1 MKKFFLLMFMSL
13 CSVAVMAD
21 MPINFGIH
29 AGTSLNR
36 IKFKDLSQ
44 IKESK
49 ENVGYMIGG
58 FARINLGKCYIEPA
72 LNFAHKAS
80 TAEIKKTDTDRGGNV
95 NIEMNTVDVPIMV
108 GWKFINLA
116 VAKVRFYLGPQF
128 SVGSIKN
135 LKRLTQESIDE
146 DKVTVR
152 GKVGLGVD
160 VGNLTFDLDV
170 EKGVKE
176 MSNELKAPR
185 SFNLTIGFKFI

>member
-1 MKKFFLLMFMSL
+1 
-13 CSVAVMAD
+13 
-21 MPINFGIH
+21 
-29 AGTSLNR
+29 
-36 IKFKDLSQ
+36 
-44 IKESK
+44 
-49 ENVGYMIGG
+49 
-58 FARINLGKCYIEPA
+58 
-72 LNFAHKAS
+72 
-80 TAEIKKTDTDRGGNV
+80 
-95 NIEMNTVDVPIMV
+95 MNTVDVPIMV

-128 SVGSIKN
+128 SIGSIKN